1 METAAGA
8 GVVTASAPHARIEG
22 ARQAARTNSVVN
34 ALREYPRIVISACME
49 GVKGVLYSG
58 TRCFQTMPFYRNPR
72 ARSRLNG
79 VAPLWAIG
87 APAVMRRLSNHL
99 VAILLMQV
107 CGTAVAA
114 DAVLLHIDGPIGPA
128 TADYVQHGLAAA
140 EAQAAPVA
148 ILAMD
153 TPGGLDSSMRKI
165 IQSILASPV
174 PVVTYVS
181 PAGARAASAGTYIL
195 YASNFAAMAPTTN
208 LGAATPVQISG
219 GESTTP
225 AKPETAEE
233 RKVLNDA
240 LAYIAGLAARRGRN
254 ADWAQAAVRDAAS
267 LPAEQALKLGVID
280 IIAKDVPDLLRQLD
294 GRKTSVQGH
303 DVVLNTAG
311 IGVSPYAPDWRVRFL
326 GVLTDPTVAYI
337 LLLIGIYGLLF
348 EGYNPGGVLP
358 GVAGAIALL
367 LALYAFQVLPVNF
380 AGLAL
385 IVLGVL
391 LFVIETFV
399 PAYGTLSI
407 GGIAAFVFG
416 SLILMDSGVP
426 GFALP
431 PGLVGGLAA
440 AGALLIAGTLWLAA
454 RAHRKPAASGA
465 EELLQATG
473 SVLEDFA
480 ADGRGRVRVH
490 SETWSAESRT
500 PR

>member
-1 METAAGA
+1 MLACE
-8 GVVTASAPHARIEG
+8 SA
-22 ARQAARTNSVVN
+22 T
-34 ALREYPRIVISACME
+34 
-49 GVKGVLYSG
+49 
-58 TRCFQTMPFYRNPR
+58 
-72 ARSRLNG
+72 
-79 VAPLWAIG
+79 
-87 APAVMRRLSNHL
+87 
-99 VAILLMQV
+99 
-107 CGTAVAA
+107 AA
-114 DAVLLHIDGPIGPA
+114 DALLLRIDGPIGPA
-128 TADYVQHGLAAA
+128 TADYVQHGLDAAN
-140 EAQAAPVA
+140 AQAAPVV
-148 ILAMD
+148 ILTMD
-153 TPGGLDSSMRKI
+153 TPGGLDSAMRKI
-165 IQSILASPV
+165 IQGILASPV
-174 PVVTYVS
+174 PVVSYVS

-195 YASNFAAMAPTTN
+195 YASDLAAMAPTTN

-225 AKPETAEE
+225 ATPKTAEE

-240 LAYIAGLAARRGRN
+240 LAYIAGLAARHGRN
-254 ADWAQAAVRDAAS
+254 ADWAQQAVRDAAS

-280 IIAKDVPDLLRQLD
+280 IIAKGVPDLLQQLD
-294 GRKTSVQGH
+294 GRKVSVQEH
-303 DVVLNTAG
+303 DVVLHTAG
-311 IGVSPYAPDWRVRFL
+311 IGVRAYEPDWRVRFL
-326 GVLTDPTVAYI
+326 AVLTDPTVAYI

-416 SLILMDSGVP
+416 SLILMDTDVP

-431 PGLVGGLAA
+431 PGLIGGLAA
-440 AGALLIAGTLWLAA
+440 AGALIIAGTLWLAA

-480 ADGRGRVRVH
+480 TDGHGRVRVH
-490 SETWSAESRT
+490 SETWNAESRVPLHQGEAVRVVHRDGLKLIVEPAGPKPDKAT
-500 PR
+500 DKGN

>member
-58 TRCFQTMPFYRNPR
+58 TRCFQTVPFYRNPR

-294 GRKTSVQGH
+294 GRKTSVQDH

>member
-58 TRCFQTMPFYRNPR
+58 TRCFQTVLFYRNPR

-294 GRKTSVQGH
+294 GRKTSVQDH

>member
-1 METAAGA
+1 MLA
-8 GVVTASAPHARIEG
+8 
-22 ARQAARTNSVVN
+22 
-34 ALREYPRIVISACME
+34 
-49 GVKGVLYSG
+49 
-58 TRCFQTMPFYRNPR
+58 
-72 ARSRLNG
+72 
-79 VAPLWAIG
+79 
-87 APAVMRRLSNHL
+87 
-99 VAILLMQV
+99 
-107 CGTAVAA
+107 CGTAAAA
-114 DAVLLHIDGPIGPA
+114 DALLLHIDGPIGPA
-128 TADYVQHGLAAA
+128 TADYVQHGLDAAN
-140 EAQAAPVA
+140 AQAAPVV

-165 IQSILASPV
+165 IQAILASPI
-174 PVVTYVS
+174 PVVSYVS

-195 YASNFAAMAPTTN
+195 YASNLAAMAPTTN

-219 GESTTP
+219 GESSTP
-225 AKPETAEE
+225 ATPQTAEQ

-280 IIAKDVPDLLRQLD
+280 IIAKDVPDLLKQLD
-294 GRKTSVQGH
+294 GRKTSVQDH
-303 DVVLNTAG
+303 DVILYTAG
-311 IGVSPYAPDWRVRFL
+311 IGVSAYAPDWRVRFL
-326 GVLTDPTVAYI
+326 AVLTDPTVAYI
-337 LLLIGIYGLLF
+337 LLLIGIYGLVF

-416 SLILMDSGVP
+416 SLILMDNAVP

-431 PGLVGGLAA
+431 SGLIGGLAA
-440 AGALLIAGTLWLAA
+440 AGALIIAGTLWLAA
-454 RAHRKPAASGA
+454 RAHQRPAASGA
-465 EELLQATG
+465 EELLLATG
-473 SVLEDFA
+473 NALEDFA

-490 SETWSAESRT
+490 SETWNAESRAPLHRGDAVRVVRREGLKLIVEPVAPDT
-500 PR
+500 QKVTDKGN